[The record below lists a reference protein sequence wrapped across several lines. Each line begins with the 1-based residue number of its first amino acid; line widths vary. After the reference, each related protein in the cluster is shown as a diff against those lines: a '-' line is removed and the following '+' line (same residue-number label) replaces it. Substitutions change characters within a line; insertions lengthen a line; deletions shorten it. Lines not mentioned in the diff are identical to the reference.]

1 MAENSR
7 SSAPPTK
14 DGKVTS
20 GESGL
25 LGDRNLG
32 SDLSGPQRVS
42 GGHAIIS
49 VRHVR
54 EPVGSFVGR
63 TAELER
69 LSRMLRT
76 ATGAVAIISGASSLS
91 GIGKTELALRLAQ
104 ESQALFPLQILVELR
119 GQSESPL
126 RPEQALE
133 RIIRALPG
141 GDQRLPVELEPL
153 INVYRTLISG
163 YRVLIIADDARDAN
177 QVRPLLPTPGSAL
190 LVTSRG
196 RLLLHG
202 ASTVHTLELEV
213 LPASESSSLLRLL
226 CSRLSQS
233 QSMELASR
241 AAHVPL
247 ALQLLGHV
255 LRDDPTRQYPDF
267 LAQLAGERTQVE
279 SLHAVEG
286 RAACVLSAVAI
297 ALRNVDPF
305 SRIALSQLVLCNAP
319 CDKEAAEALIS
330 LPEHA
335 LAPSEVIRRLS
346 RSHLVEQEARTGV
359 LYIHNVVRDYVRLRR
374 ELADELP
381 TRNRHAAYFV
391 RVLVEAEERCHRGR
405 DGLTEGLVRFD
416 RARLHIEAAQS
427 WAAERADKDLV
438 AAQRTI
444 DFALL
449 GPMLLTQR
457 LPPRTRMRW
466 LDTAVAAARK
476 LGDRASEGR
485 LLGHLGLALRDLGQT
500 PRALELYDQCLEI
513 ARSVGDRATEG
524 RALSSLGLA
533 YLDSKQPQRAVA
545 CFEPSL
551 HIARELADRRAEGV
565 TLGNLGLCHLDL
577 GQAPQAMA
585 YFERDLLIARELGD
599 QRGEGRALG
608 NLGLANRLLGQ
619 AQRAIEYYEQH
630 VKIARLV
637 GDRRGEANST
647 WNRALALQS
656 LGRRHEAIAAAEI
669 ALRIRED
676 IFDPRA
682 EKVRGALSLWKQ
694 TSQP

>member
-1 MAENSR
+1 MTENSR
-7 SSAPPTK
+7 SSAPQ
-14 DGKVTS
+14 GKGAS
-20 GESGL
+20 GESGQ

-42 GGHAIIS
+42 GGHHIVS
-49 VRHVR
+49 VRQLR
-54 EPVGSFVGR
+54 EPASTFTGR
-63 TAELER
+63 AVELER
-69 LSRMLRT
+69 LSRMLRS
-76 ATGAVAIISGASSLS
+76 ATGAVAVISGVGSLS

-119 GQSESPL
+119 GQSEAPL

-153 INVYRTLISG
+153 INVYRTLTSG
-163 YRVLIIADDARDAN
+163 HRVLIIADDARDAS

-190 LVTSRG
+190 LITSRG
-196 RLLLHG
+196 RLMLPG
-202 ASTVHTLELEV
+202 ASTVHTLELDV
-213 LPASESSSLLRLL
+213 LPASESAGLLRLL
-226 CSRLSQS
+226 CARLSQS
-233 QSMELASR
+233 QSTELASR

-267 LAQLAGERTQVE
+267 LQQLAVERAQVE
-279 SLHAVEG
+279 TQRAAEG
-286 RAACVLSAVAI
+286 RAIDVLASVAI
-297 ALRNVDPF
+297 ALRNIDPF
-305 SRIALSQLVLCNAP
+305 SRIALSQLAFLHAP
-319 CDKEAAEALIS
+319 CDKDAAEALIS

-335 LAPSEVIRRLS
+335 PAPSEVIRRLL
-346 RSHLVEQEARTGV
+346 RSHLIEQEARSGV
-359 LYIHNVVRDYVRLRR
+359 LHIHNVVRDYVRLRR

-391 RVLVEAEERCHRGR
+391 RVLVEAEERCRRGR
-405 DGLTEGLVRFD
+405 DGLAEGLLRFD
-416 RARLHIEAAQS
+416 RARLHIEAAQL

-438 AAQRTI
+438 AAQRAI

-449 GPMLLTQR
+449 GPLLLTQR
-457 LPPRTRMRW
+457 LPPRTRVRW
-466 LDTAVAAARK
+466 LDAAIAAARK
-476 LGDRASEGR
+476 LDDRLSEGR

-500 PRALELYDQCLEI
+500 ARALELYEQCLER
-513 ARSVGDRATEG
+513 ARSLGDRATEG

-533 YLDSKQPQRAVA
+533 YLDTRQPQRAIA

-551 HIARELADRRAEGV
+551 AIARELSDRRAEGV

-608 NLGLANRLLGQ
+608 NLGLANRLIGQ
-619 AQRAIEYYEQH
+619 AQRAIDYYEQH
-630 VKIARLV
+630 VKLARLV

-656 LGRRHEAIAAAEI
+656 LGRRSEAIAAAEL
-669 ALRIRED
+669 ALRIREE

-682 EKVRGALSLWKQ
+682 DKVRSALLLWKQ
-694 TSQP
+694 ASQPQS